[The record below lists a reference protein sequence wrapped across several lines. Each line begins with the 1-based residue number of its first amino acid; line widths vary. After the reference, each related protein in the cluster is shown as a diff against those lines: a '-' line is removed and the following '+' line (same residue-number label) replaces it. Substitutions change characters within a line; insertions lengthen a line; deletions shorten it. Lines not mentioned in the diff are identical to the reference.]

1 MDARPD
7 EARDIGGSPIRR
19 QPRESIAT
27 ISNVIAVGLER
38 YLKEIGLDSASI
50 FRAAGLKPEIFSD
63 KYSQF
68 PIEQMAVALK
78 ISARLVDDPYFGL
91 HFGEWYE
98 PPFLY
103 PCNYAV
109 SSAPD
114 LRNALTAL
122 QDHRNLVAQM
132 PTQFS
137 ENSAFAQMSWVINLV
152 SAPPRQILDFKA
164 MRTLKHIQYATGPN
178 WRPLRVNLAYEEP
191 ENVDEHFRLLGPN
204 VHFDQPVNSFWI
216 TSSDL
221 RIPMPDADPDLY
233 HMACSSLK
241 NPFACEQNDNNPVE
255 RLRQFISAQ
264 LSNNRITLAAASK
277 YMDMTPQKLRRLLN
291 KHDTCFQ
298 CILDDTRKAHAVHYL
313 CETRIRFSEISY
325 QLGFSD
331 QSVFTRA
338 VKRWFETT
346 PKEMRRSCT

>member
-7 EARDIGGSPIRR
+7 EASSVGGSPVRR

-50 FRAAGLKPEIFSD
+50 FRAAGLKPEIYSE
-63 KYSQF
+63 KYAQF
-68 PIEQMAVALK
+68 PIELMAVALK
-78 ISARLVDDPYFGL
+78 ISARLADDPYFGL
-91 HFGEWYE
+91 HFGEWYD

-103 PCNYAV
+103 PCNYAFC
-109 SSAPD
+109 SAPD
-114 LRNALTAL
+114 LRSALTSL

-137 ENSAFAQMSWVINLV
+137 ENSAFAQMSWIINLV

-164 MRTLKHIQYATGPN
+164 MRTLKHIQKATGPD

-204 VHFDQPVNSFWI
+204 VHFDQPINSFWI
-216 TSSDL
+216 TSAVL
-221 RIPMPDADPDLY
+221 TIPMPDADPDLY
-233 HMACSSLK
+233 NMACSSLK
-241 NPFACEQNDNNPVE
+241 NPFACEQSNKNPVD
-255 RLRQFISAQ
+255 RLQRFISTQ
-264 LSNNRITLAAASK
+264 LGNDTVTLAAASK
-277 YMDMTPQKLRRLLN
+277 HMGMTPQQLRRLLN
-291 KHDTCFQ
+291 KQDTCFQ
-298 CILDDTRKAHAVHYL
+298 CILDDTRKAHAVHHL

-325 QLGFSD
+325 LLGFSD

-338 VKRWFETT
+338 VKRWFDTT
-346 PKEMRRSCT
+346 PKDMRNSCS